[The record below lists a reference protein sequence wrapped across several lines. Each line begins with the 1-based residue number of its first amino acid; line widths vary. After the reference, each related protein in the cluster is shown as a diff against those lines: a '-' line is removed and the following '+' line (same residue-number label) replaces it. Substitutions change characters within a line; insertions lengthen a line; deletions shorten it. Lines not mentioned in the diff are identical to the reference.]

1 MNYEQD
7 IRIDEDA
14 LDVEWLDQ
22 PALFLKY
29 SRHSTLLEKE
39 KDESKERLEFVK
51 AELDRKIR
59 LNPEKFGVEKIT
71 DKVVEN
77 TIILQPEYK
86 QASEQFI
93 QAKFE
98 WMTARGAVDAYNQ
111 RKEALENLARL
122 HGQNYFAGPKVPRNI
137 HEEREAKQ
145 KKMNVTI
152 GRKIIGRTR

>member
-14 LDVEWLDQ
+14 LDMEWLDQ
-22 PALFLKY
+22 PTLFLKY
-29 SRHSTLLEKE
+29 SRHSALLEKE

-59 LNPEKFGVEKIT
+59 LDPAKFDVEKIT

-77 TIILQPEYK
+77 TIILQLEYK

>member
-29 SRHSTLLEKE
+29 SRHSALLEKE

-77 TIILQPEYK
+77 TIILQLEYK

-98 WMTARGAVDAYNQ
+98 WTTARGAVDAFNQ

-122 HGQNYFAGPKVPRNI
+122 HGQNYFAGPKIPRDLHQEHTAWQNRIDANI
-137 HEEREAKQ
+137 ARHI
-145 KKMNVTI
+145 N
-152 GRKIIGRTR
+152 RTK